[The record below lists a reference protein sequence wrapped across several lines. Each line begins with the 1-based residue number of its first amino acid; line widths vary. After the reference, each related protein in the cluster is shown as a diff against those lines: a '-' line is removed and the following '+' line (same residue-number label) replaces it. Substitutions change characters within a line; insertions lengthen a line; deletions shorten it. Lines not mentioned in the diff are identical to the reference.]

1 MVWSEAICQ
10 ASDMRQCWSL
20 QTETGL
26 SSTATDVGTLALH
39 VLAYVGF
46 QKSYPFG
53 SISKDAEGSGT
64 SNYRDSLAII
74 LHHVLIAVVLPAK
87 IFDLPFLPAKWKR
100 VGLAKRNFRNYML
113 DQLGKEKELQLQGK
127 PGSGSLMSNL
137 VRASEEVSNVKA
149 SPKAP
154 GEEPQEAKTLTIDEI
169 LGNVFVFNFAGH
181 DTTAIVLASSLY
193 SLVAHPDV
201 QDWIS
206 EEMNYYLPG
215 EDPESWVYHTH
226 YSKLKRTLAVL
237 VCMTLPQMG
246 FRI

>member
-1 MVWSEAICQ
+1 ML
-10 ASDMRQCWSL
+10 QCWSL
-20 QTETGL
+20 QTQAGL
-26 SSTATDVGTLALH
+26 SSTATDVRTLALH

-53 SISKDAEGSGT
+53 SISKDAQGSGT
-64 SNYRDSLAII
+64 STYRDSLAII

-87 IFDLPFLPAKWKR
+87 IFDLPFLPASWKR
-100 VGLAKRNFRNYML
+100 VGLAKRNFRKYML

-137 VRASEEVSNVKA
+137 VRASEEVSNVKV
-149 SPKAP
+149 SQKAP
-154 GEEPQEAKTLTIDEI
+154 EGEPQEIKTLTIDEI

-193 SLVAHPDV
+193 SLVAHPEV

-206 EEMNYYLPG
+206 EELNYYLPD
-215 EDPESWVYHTH
+215 EDPESWTYDTH
-226 YSKLKRTLAVL
+226 YTKLKRTLAVL
-237 VCMTLPQMG
+237 VSMTSS
-246 FRI
+246 